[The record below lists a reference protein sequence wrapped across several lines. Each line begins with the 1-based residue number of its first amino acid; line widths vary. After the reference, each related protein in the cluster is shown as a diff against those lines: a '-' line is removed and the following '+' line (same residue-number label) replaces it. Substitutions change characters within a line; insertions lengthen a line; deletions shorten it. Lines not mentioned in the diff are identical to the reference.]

1 MQSPQPFQK
10 PLPGS
15 VHRSHRDFLIPLVK
29 PRRSW
34 DRITP
39 EFPRAPLKD
48 PEEIALHRGSISG
61 FSREAH
67 LFCGRCDRQ
76 RHVGTGISIRN
87 REYIQLIDPFFVGL
101 QVLGTAQ
108 KHFSAERGIYRL
120 DLQNLVPPYNQSI
133 GLTPSTKTLMSL
145 ISMPVNSSTLYL
157 TLLNR
162 LSATAEMLTP

>member
-1 MQSPQPFQK
+1 M
-10 PLPGS
+10 
-15 VHRSHRDFLIPLVK
+15 
-29 PRRSW
+29 
-34 DRITP
+34 TP

-48 PEEIALHRGSISG
+48 PEEIAFAQGLHFRVLQRS
-61 FSREAH
+61 H

-76 RHVGTGISIRN
+76 RHVGTGISVRD
-87 REYIQLIDPFFVGL
+87 REYIQLIDPFFIGL

-108 KHFSAERGIYRL
+108 KHFSAERGVYRF

-145 ISMPVNSSTLYL
+145 ISMPVNSSTLYF